1 MKVPQNIEINTI
13 NYLTLISEY
22 KKTEK
27 RLKNDLYIYSIT
39 LSDILKLQM
48 FEFGGKQYVDINE
61 ILKIC
66 NENFKRLSKNR
77 KD

>member
-1 MKVPQNIEINTI
+1 MKVPQNIEINTV

-39 LSDILKLQM
+39 LSDILKLQIS
-48 FEFGGKQYVDINE
+48 EFGGKQYIDINE
-61 ILKIC
+61 ILEIC